1 MDQYSL
7 IVEQF
12 TIHDTR
18 ALHDDTLWL
27 NVSAFVDGD
36 LVDSWSDKLGD
47 FNNGSYAT
55 PQPVR
60 AHPPTVV
67 NDPESKVQFI
77 FQLVNNGNVSSGQL
91 SGRAAATA
99 DQLAGITS
107 NLAGAVGLAAAVASG
122 YFWAAV
128 AIEGFANLWSWLDTD
143 CDGPVAVDQ
152 VSGPRYWLDARTEN
166 VAHAIQV
173 MKNYPGSG
181 SPTGCGGNSN
191 YDVGWSLNH
200 GKTWLPIVDA
210 VDAQTRLSSIAG
222 VAATAHKEML
232 HVFGVGPAGA
242 TINHASTL
250 KGLNWTIDQIGDVV
264 LATDLAPSA
273 VSFDGRLHVFGVT
286 VQGQVLAL
294 VYSPDGGSWW
304 GEPGSPPPIITKQ
317 AIATVAFHDRL
328 YVFARDAST
337 DRLAMTSSSDLR
349 VWTQWTNLPPNGLA
363 PMSAVSGVVLKGRL
377 HLFGIYVTGKSPAA
391 VVVHASTSDGHTWA
405 GWDLVEEGLPP
416 RDQPD
421 ATPLD
426 VTAGVHGG
434 RVHLATRWATTGAD
448 GGSSSVIEENFSGDA
463 ENWSGW
469 LLPLAYDLSF
479 EPSASP
485 AVAAVHNHLYIVGP
499 RRAPDG
505 AVTDVW
511 AY

>member
-1 MDQYSL
+1 MDRYSL

-18 ALHDDTLWL
+18 ALHNDTLWL

-47 FNNGSYAT
+47 FNNGTYFT
-55 PQPVR
+55 PQSVR
-60 AHPPTVV
+60 DHPPTVI
-67 NDPESKVQFI
+67 NDPQSKVQFI
-77 FQLVNNGNVSSGQL
+77 FQLVNNGNVPSGQL

-107 NLAGAVGLAAAVASG
+107 NLAGVAGLAAAAASG
-122 YFWAAV
+122 YFWAAI

-173 MKNYPGSG
+173 TKNYPGSD
-181 SPTGCGGNSN
+181 SPTGCGSNSN
-191 YDVGWSLNH
+191 YDVEWSLNH
-200 GKTWLPIVDA
+200 SKTWVPVVDA
-210 VDAQTRLSSIAG
+210 VDAQTKLSSIAG
-222 VAATAHKEML
+222 VAATAHNEML

-250 KGLNWTIDQIGDVV
+250 KGVNWTIDVIGDVV

-273 VSFDGRLHVFGVT
+273 VSFDDRLHVFGVA
-286 VQGQVLAL
+286 VEGQVLAL

-304 GEPGSPPPIITKQ
+304 GEPESPPQLLTKQ
-317 AIATVAFHDRL
+317 AIATVAFLDRL
-328 YVFARDAST
+328 YVFARDSST
-337 DRLAMTSSSDLR
+337 NRLAVTSSSDLR
-349 VWTQWTNLPPNGLA
+349 VWAQWTALPAGGLS
-363 PMSAVSGVVLKGRL
+363 PMSAVSAAVLDGKL
-377 HLFGIYVTGKSPAA
+377 HLFGIYDTGKKPAA
-391 VVVHASTSDGHTWA
+391 IVVHNSTTDGHTWA
-405 GWDLVEEGLPP
+405 GWNTVEEGLPP
-416 RDQPD
+416 RDQPS
-421 ATPLD
+421 AEPID
-426 VTAGVHGG
+426 VAAGVHDG
-434 RVHLATRWATTGAD
+434 RVYIATRWETTGGD
-448 GGSSSVIEENFSGDA
+448 GGPTSVIELNFSGDG

-469 LLPLAYDLSF
+469 LVPLAYDMSF

-485 AVAAVHNHLYIVGP
+485 AIAAVHDHLYIAGP
-499 RRAPDG
+499 RHDPDG
-505 AVTDVW
+505 STTDVW